1 MIYFTSNIFILYF
14 MIIYEVDSSALKIA
28 AVKETNA
35 IPLVLKYLIEIGPNN
50 TISINAIKQLI
61 VSIFALPIKVKIP
74 PEIITNEFTKINN
87 DKILIMLIESVKL
100 ELIEFMMALDEK

>member
-1 MIYFTSNIFILYF
+1 

-50 TISINAIKQLI
+50 TISINAIK
-61 VSIFALPIKVKIP
+61 
-74 PEIITNEFTKINN
+74 
-87 DKILIMLIESVKL
+87 
-100 ELIEFMMALDEK
+100 